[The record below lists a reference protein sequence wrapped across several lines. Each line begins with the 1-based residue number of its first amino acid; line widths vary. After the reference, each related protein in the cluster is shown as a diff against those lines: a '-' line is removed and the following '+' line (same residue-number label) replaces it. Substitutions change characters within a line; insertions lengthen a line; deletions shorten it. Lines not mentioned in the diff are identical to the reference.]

1 MDAPSGAGCA
11 WCGGVRG
18 GSSVGGGGGDL
29 SGGASGGGGAL
40 AGDARGRQYTDL
52 GGGGGGAPG
61 ASAISRL
68 SRRAASRCRRRQ
80 SMDRSPVGAGIRPS
94 WRCAQAPLSAAGR
107 SIVAAHARG
116 DGTTS
121 RRSTRGYITSQTP
134 PSRWGRDRESG
145 GGGRSYESPPP
156 PPPTSPAVR
165 TTYSGGGRA
174 GRAGRG
180 GRGVTIVMLIN
191 AGTGTISKFPTSRF
205 VGTALDGAAL
215 AGGWQS
221 WRCSFVTYRA

>member
-1 MDAPSGAGCA
+1 MARAG
-11 WCGGVRG
+11 GR
-18 GSSVGGGGGDL
+18 
-29 SGGASGGGGAL
+29 GAL